1 MLTQPILKFHT
12 IQISLAGVVPPR
24 LSEHV
29 ERHAVFLSAD
39 LRACAHE
46 KAMLL
51 SDRALAD
58 ELLAAIRPRLLKR
71 YGNQAQFGIASV
83 EASASAHLL
92 RRVEIET
99 ARIRA
104 RIDQQVIAPNKRPV
118 GL

>member
-1 MLTQPILKFHT
+1 MPTLPILKFHT
-12 IQISLAGVVPPR
+12 IQISFADVVPPG

-39 LRACAHE
+39 LRACAQE
-46 KAMLL
+46 KSLLL
-51 SDRALAD
+51 SDRALAQ
-58 ELLAAIRPRLLKR
+58 ELLTAIGARLSKR
-71 YGNQAQFGIASV
+71 YGDQARFGIATV

-104 RIDQQVIAPNKRPV
+104 RIDQQVFAPNKRPV